1 MRIKMEN
8 HNSKRLVKNT
18 LLLYVRTIIVMCVG
32 LYTSRVIL
40 DVLGIEDY
48 GIYNVVGGFVVMFSI
63 FSASLSNSITRYI
76 TFELG
81 CHNMERLRTVFSM
94 SLNIQII
101 ISLIIV
107 LLVELVGVWFLNY
120 RLNIP
125 SDRLYAANWVM
136 QFSLF
141 TFVVNLISLPYNA
154 LIVAYEKMDVFAY
167 ISLLEASLKLGVVYL
182 LFISP
187 IDKLIF
193 YAFLLALVS
202 LLIRLIYGCYCT
214 HKFTE
219 CRYVF
224 VLKKSLL
231 KNMLGFAGWNF
242 LGTTAYLIGTNGV
255 DILSNMFFGIMVNA
269 SRGIASQAGNAVRQF
284 VNNFTTALNPQII
297 KTYADNNLD
306 ICFSTVRQGA
316 KYSYCLML
324 FFFIPFV
331 LEANYILHLWLKEFP
346 DQTVVFWQLTMLG
359 ILVDLPGAPLTILAQ
374 AIGHIRRYY
383 IYMSL
388 IGALVFPISYFL
400 FYLGWPAYSAYVT
413 YIVVYTC
420 LVYVRLILM
429 NKQIGFPINIFLKQV
444 IWRIVFVTVLS
455 FILPIILINIM
466 DEGFL
471 RLISVGVVSTLSLVV
486 SMFYIG
492 MQKSERVQVIGFIR
506 NKLYQIYS
514 KE

>member
-18 LLLYVRTIIVMCVG
+18 LLLYVRTIIVMCVS

-48 GIYNVVGGFVVMFSI
+48 GIYNVVGGFVVMFSV

-182 LFISP
+182 LFMSP

-202 LLIRLIYGCYCT
+202 LLIRLIYGWYCT

-224 VLKKSLL
+224 VLNKSLL

-242 LGTTAYLIGTNGV
+242 LGTGAYLTGTNGV
-255 DILSNMFFGIMVNA
+255 DILSNMFFGVTVNA
-269 SRGIASQAGNAVRQF
+269 ARGIANQAGNAVRQF
-284 VNNFTTALNPQII
+284 VNNFATALNPQII
-297 KTYADNNLD
+297 KTYAENNLD
-306 ICFSTVRQGA
+306 ICFFTVRQGA

-324 FFFIPFV
+324 FFS
-331 LEANYILHLWLKEFP
+331 YHL
-346 DQTVVFWQLTMLG
+346 
-359 ILVDLPGAPLTILAQ
+359 
-374 AIGHIRRYY
+374 Y
-383 IYMSL
+383 
-388 IGALVFPISYFL
+388 
-400 FYLGWPAYSAYVT
+400 
-413 YIVVYTC
+413 
-420 LVYVRLILM
+420 
-429 NKQIGFPINIFLKQV
+429 
-444 IWRIVFVTVLS
+444 
-455 FILPIILINIM
+455 
-466 DEGFL
+466 
-471 RLISVGVVSTLSLVV
+471 
-486 SMFYIG
+486 
-492 MQKSERVQVIGFIR
+492 
-506 NKLYQIYS
+506 
-514 KE
+514 